1 MEMSGNG
8 NMQTLYAFMR
18 GAGRQYAVPIWSSIS
33 QFTRFGYK
41 RQDCVQAAN
50 TSDPCRDDLCL
61 NGRSEQ
67 TDGGTYCGTSYSLA
81 KRALMHCILVD
92 SAWCGLDELGCSP
105 APDGGEC
112 QAASDGPGGFLSPFG
127 LIQRGAKQWVE
138 RHAGTLGVHIST
150 TALLLDA
157 LQGWTRPSDVC
168 WGDYSHGYLHGDDGP
183 ENAWGNLRW
192 TPSDFFVHHA
202 LDTFFPGYMGGAS
215 FRNESGTIPCV
226 INLSRICFS
235 LLPSAPNYR
244 STVATCVCPAR

>member
-61 NGRSEQ
+61 NDRSQQ

-92 SAWCGLDELGCSP
+92 SAWCGLDELGCNP

-168 WGDYSHGYLHGDDGP
+168 WGDYSHGYLHGHDGP

-192 TPSDFFVHHA
+192 TPSDFLVHHV
-202 LDTFFPGYMGGAS
+202 LDAVFPGYMGGV
-215 FRNESGTIPCV
+215 GTIS
-226 INLSRICFS
+226 IRIQQVTFPG
-235 LLPSAPNYR
+235 LWGGQW
-244 STVATCVCPAR
+244 VG